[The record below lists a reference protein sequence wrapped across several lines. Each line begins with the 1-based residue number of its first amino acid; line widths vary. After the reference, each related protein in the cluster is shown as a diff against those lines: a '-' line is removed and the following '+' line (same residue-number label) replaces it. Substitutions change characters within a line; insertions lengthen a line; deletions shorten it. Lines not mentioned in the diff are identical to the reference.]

1 MTIPRTK
8 AGDYVVGKVT
18 LYAVSTCNHKAR
30 HSIAEWLRDVADT
43 VDERG
48 TEFAFQFTAR
58 RLEPADRRRR
68 VRVGM
73 KGVGR

>member
-8 AGDYVVGKVT
+8 DGDYVVGKVT
-18 LYAVSTCNHKAR
+18 LYAVSICNQKAR
-30 HSIAEWLRDVADT
+30 RAMADWLRDVADT

-48 TEFAFQFTAR
+48 AEFAFRFTAR

-68 VRVGM
+68 VRETT
-73 KGVGR
+73 KGGGR